1 MGKLKNWIIAH
12 SRTIVVALVVL
23 LGGYYMYL
31 TSVSQVFHI
40 RETYY
45 ASDEYSMI
53 AMKFDG
59 DTMSTYFISPS
70 LDAIAVRID
79 YRVEYRKYTEDIVG
93 NFWSN
98 NGIEPLALRGADIAG
113 RISAECVGLA
123 VWTMD
128 EEMTYYDRD
137 DILEME
143 ETNDTSY
150 SFGSRFSLKGGNLRV
165 YNFSELTF
173 QKADN
178 IPAVEAEIMR
188 LIDSLCAPKF

>member
-53 AMKFDG
+53 VMKFDG

-70 LDAIAVRID
+70 LDTIAVRID
-79 YRVEYRKYTEDIVG
+79 YQVEYRKYTEDIVG

-98 NGIEPLALRGADIAG
+98 NGIEPLVLRGADIAG
-113 RISAECVGLA
+113 RLYAECVGLA

-143 ETNDTSY
+143 ETNDTSC

-173 QKADN
+173 QKAEN

>member
-12 SRTIVVALVVL
+12 GRTIVVALVVL

-59 DTMSTYFISPS
+59 DTMSIYFISPS

-98 NGIEPLALRGADIAG
+98 KGIEPLVLRGSDIAG
-113 RISAECVGLA
+113 RLYAECVGLA
-123 VWTMD
+123 VWTVD

-150 SFGSRFSLKGGNLRV
+150 SFGSRFSLKDGNLRV